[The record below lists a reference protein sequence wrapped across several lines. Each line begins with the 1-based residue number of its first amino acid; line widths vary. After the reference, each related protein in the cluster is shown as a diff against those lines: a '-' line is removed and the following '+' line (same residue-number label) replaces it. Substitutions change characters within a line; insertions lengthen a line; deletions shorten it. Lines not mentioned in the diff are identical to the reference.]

1 MTSWGPLIR
10 HLHCFEMKAH
20 QFHGLHCPPDDLWA
34 PLSLEIAPEN
44 GCSVKTGGIGEGRRG
59 RGDRS
64 VALEI
69 RFVACARSQE
79 EHEQGY
85 LKVSCFWE
93 ETRFVTV
100 ILFLSENV
108 KALHE
113 HDIQGNQGRKKRGG
127 NRKSGGGVVINNLVT
142 KSACK
147 ALHFFLLVAAEREQV
162 RLPSSWQQKFS
173 FPGLTNSLKSYL
185 SARNSPFVI
194 TWIWGM
200 QTADP
205 FEIIIT
211 KPDNSG
217 VIFKKMPP
225 PTWRPNKQIADK
237 KRLLMSSPQQLNPRT
252 IYWFSQEFALLF
264 FLKVVQE
271 SCVWRKKHPC
281 FHKTGCLSTIHG
293 QMLKLSAECRSEG
306 ASSPRRSP
314 HLRRRISIRSAK
326 PCMTARSHSAA
337 PR

>member
-1 MTSWGPLIR
+1 MNMTSR
-10 HLHCFEMKAH
+10 
-20 QFHGLHCPPDDLWA
+20 
-34 PLSLEIAPEN
+34 
-44 GCSVKTGGIGEGRRG
+44 
-59 RGDRS
+59 
-64 VALEI
+64 EI
-69 RFVACARSQE
+69 RE
-79 EHEQGY
+79 E
-85 LKVSCFWE
+85 KKE
-93 ETRFVTV
+93 EGIERV
-100 ILFLSENV
+100 
-108 KALHE
+108 
-113 HDIQGNQGRKKRGG
+113 G
-127 NRKSGGGVVINNLVT
+127 GGGVVTNNLVT

-205 FEIIIT
+205 FEIMIT

-237 KRLLMSSPQQLNPRT
+237 KRSLMLSPQQLNPRT
-252 IYWFSQEFALLF
+252 IYWLSQEFALLF

>member
-1 MTSWGPLIR
+1 MWKHSINMTSR
-10 HLHCFEMKAH
+10 
-20 QFHGLHCPPDDLWA
+20 
-34 PLSLEIAPEN
+34 EN
-44 GCSVKTGGIGEGRRG
+44 REEKKEEGIER
-59 RGDRS
+59 
-64 VALEI
+64 V
-69 RFVACARSQE
+69 
-79 EHEQGY
+79 
-85 LKVSCFWE
+85 
-93 ETRFVTV
+93 
-100 ILFLSENV
+100 
-108 KALHE
+108 
-113 HDIQGNQGRKKRGG
+113 
-127 NRKSGGGVVINNLVT
+127 GGGVTNNLVT

-225 PTWRPNKQIADK
+225 RRFPLSTSGSICQKLPPTWRPNKQIADK

-271 SCVWRKKHPC
+271 SCVWRKKHPY
-281 FHKTGCLSTIHG
+281 FHKTGCLSPIHG